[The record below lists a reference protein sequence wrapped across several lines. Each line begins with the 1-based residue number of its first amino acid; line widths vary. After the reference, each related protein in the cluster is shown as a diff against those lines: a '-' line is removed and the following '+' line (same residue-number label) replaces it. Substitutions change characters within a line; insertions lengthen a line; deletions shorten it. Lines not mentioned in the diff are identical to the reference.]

1 MSNKWE
7 KHVSEP
13 WFSLIKKGVKSVEG
27 RLNKG
32 DFAKM
37 KKGDIVVWMN
47 KNGKVRTKITSVH
60 KYKSFNNY
68 ITTERLKNTLP
79 DPNVKTIKQ
88 GVEDVY
94 LKFYTK
100 QDEKKYG
107 VLAIRL
113 KVIG

>member
-1 MSNKWE
+1 MSNWE

-37 KKGDIVVWMN
+37 KKGDIVVWIN
-47 KNGKVRTKITSVH
+47 KNDKVRTKITSVH

-68 ITTERLKNTLP
+68 ITTEKLKNTLP
-79 DPNVKTIKQ
+79 EPNVKTIKQ
-88 GVEDVY
+88 GVDVY

-100 QDEKKYG
+100 QDETKYG

-113 KVIG
+113 KVVG